1 MMLVV
6 PADLGLEQGIG
17 VFIVGD
23 FFVGQEAGEAF
34 LEGVEAAFDFTFGGR
49 VGSHPM
55 GGAQGGES
63 ALELGMSIEAV
74 SRSTMAEE
82 CQTISV
88 EAGGRAMGFNGRA
101 QVHEMVPSSVAA
113 HEGASEDFAGM
124 VVEREDKDRV
134 VIGRPPR
141 MRRAV
146 VLPEFADGA
155 GLPATAWFGAAFGRE
170 DLLGKMLADVGG
182 DGGAGAME
190 VVAAGQFVGHQSKV
204 QRLAV
209 G

>member
-1 MMLVV
+1 MLVV

-74 SRSTMAEE
+74 SRRTMAEE

-88 EAGGRAMGFNGRA
+88 EAGGGGTGFHGRGRVDGMG
-101 QVHEMVPSSVAA
+101 PS
-113 HEGASEDFAGM
+113 
-124 VVEREDKDRV
+124 R
-134 VIGRPPR
+134 
-141 MRRAV
+141 
-146 VLPEFADGA
+146 
-155 GLPATAWFGAAFGRE
+155 
-170 DLLGKMLADVGG
+170 
-182 DGGAGAME
+182 
-190 VVAAGQFVGHQSKV
+190 
-204 QRLAV
+204 
-209 G
+209 